1 MIAVFRA
8 AVPIALLI
16 VGVTQLRL
24 SLSEQFSTDLPVG
37 FAFGLLYIAIA
48 GLFLR
53 DERIITLALAVVI
66 PLVGLVIGG
75 YSFFFIWDEVPTLLP
90 ALGLLDA
97 AVILMSTY
105 LLVTVGARNRANRE
119 SASE

>member
-8 AVPIALLI
+8 AVPIALLF

-37 FAFGLLYIAIA
+37 FVFGILYLGIA

-53 DERIITLALAVVI
+53 DERIIILAL
-66 PLVGLVIGG
+66 
-75 YSFFFIWDEVPTLLP
+75 
-90 ALGLLDA
+90 
-97 AVILMSTY
+97 
-105 LLVTVGARNRANRE
+105 
-119 SASE
+119 